1 MIQQIAGMQTALLER
16 VIKFRHLLLDG
27 NNGLVHGLKDTVFH
41 HQCARITRLPQFV
54 LFRLV
59 TNAQDRTLKDVLR
72 VAGCNVTGRMDAP
85 EGGEDIPDGGRRV
98 QHVGLGL
105 RQCTGVCNALR
116 QSQCDILAD
125 LCHDLGRRMGV
136 EGRFAGIDYGVCNLF
151 GSICCVFLAFELAFC
166 HAFACIFANACEQ
179 LVKSG
184 RHGIAILQF
193 IQNIC
198 ERQYKSLGR
207 STFVLSAPVFRIKRI
222 VVSSPCCKLCP

>member
-1 MIQQIAGMQTALLER
+1 MQTALLER

-41 HQCARITRLPQFV
+41 HQCTRITRLSQFV

-72 VAGCNVTGRMDAP
+72 VAGSNVTGRMDAP

-105 RQCTGVCNALR
+105 RQCTGVCNALC
-116 QSQCDILAD
+116 QSQRDILAD
-125 LCHDLGRRMGV
+125 LSHDLGRRIGV
-136 EGRFAGIDYGVCNLF
+136 EGRFAGIDYSVCNLF
-151 GSICCVFLAFELAFC
+151 GSVRRVFLAFELAFC
-166 HAFACIFANACEQ
+166 HAFACIFANACKR
-179 LVKSG
+179 LVNAGCK
-184 RHGIAILQF
+184 RIAVFQF

-207 STFVLSAPVFRIKRI
+207 NTFVLSAPVFRIKRI
-222 VVSSPCCKLCP
+222 VISSPCCKLCP

>member
-41 HQCARITRLPQFV
+41 HQCARITRLPQLV

-59 TNAQDRTLKDVLR
+59 ANAQDRTLKDVLR

-105 RQCTGVCNALR
+105 RQCTGVCNALC
-116 QSQCDILAD
+116 QSQRDILAD
-125 LCHDLGRRMGV
+125 LRHDLGRRMGV
-136 EGRFAGIDYGVCNLF
+136 EGRFAGINYGVCNLF
-151 GSICCVFLAFELAFC
+151 GSVRRIFLAFELAFC
-166 HAFACIFANACEQ
+166 HAFACIFA
-179 LVKSG
+179 
-184 RHGIAILQF
+184 
-193 IQNIC
+193 
-198 ERQYKSLGR
+198 
-207 STFVLSAPVFRIKRI
+207 TPVN
-222 VVSSPCCKLCP
+222 SW

>member
-1 MIQQIAGMQTALLER
+1 MECLSLVGRIESGHLSLHKSRGLIQSLSHAFFDSRCRIVR
-16 VIKFRHLLLDG
+16 
-27 NNGLVHGLKDTVFH
+27 TV
-41 HQCARITRLPQFV
+41 PQLV

-59 TNAQDRTLKDVLR
+59 ANAQDRTLKDVLR

-105 RQCTGVCNALR
+105 RQCTGVCNALC
-116 QSQCDILAD
+116 QSQRDILAD
-125 LCHDLGRRMGV
+125 LRHDLGRRMGV
-136 EGRFAGIDYGVCNLF
+136 EGSFAGINYGVCNLF
-151 GSICCVFLAFELAFC
+151 GSVRRVFLAFELAFC

-207 STFVLSAPVFRIKRI
+207 NTFVLSAPVFWIKRI